1 MTEIPSTLT
10 LEEGFRAAFYLTDLW
25 ISLEEDPCEGLL
37 LFHQY
42 LQSDPARWDDWKNSI
57 RRAVADGA
65 DDPLFENLAPLD

>member
-25 ISLEEDPCEGLL
+25 LSLEKEPCEGLL

-42 LQSDPARWDDWKNSI
+42 LQSDPARWGDWKDSV
-57 RRAVADGA
+57 RRALADAG
-65 DDPLFENLAPLD
+65 DDPLREKIGPLD